1 MRYRLTVNL
10 ENQTIDRSD
19 LPEET
24 AWLGGRALLDS
35 ILLAEVPPTCHP
47 LGPYNKVI
55 IAPGLFAGTTMP
67 TAGRLSIGAKS
78 PLTGGIK
85 ESNVGGMAGIVLGQ
99 LGIGA
104 LVIEGESASQSLQV
118 LVIRQD
124 STELVEA
131 PELKGLGNY
140 DTVAA
145 LKERF
150 GQKVVII
157 SIGPCGEMKMAAAT
171 VAVTDN
177 DGRPCRHAGRG
188 GLGAVMGAKGLKA
201 IVIDPQGARPLKAV
215 DAPAFSKAVK
225 EYTKIVQ
232 SKKTTAFWQENGTAG
247 LIDMSHARGSMPTR
261 YFTAGSYEK
270 KDAINAER
278 LKELIRKR
286 GGSMGHPCM
295 RGCVI
300 RCSNVFNDKNNKYL
314 TSGLEYETIV
324 LFGSNLDIDDLDT
337 IAQIDFRCDDYGLDT
352 IETGATLGVLTG
364 TELFSFG
371 DRKRAIALL
380 DEIGQGTVLGRVLG
394 QGAVTTGKVFGIRRV
409 VAVKGQSLPAHCARS
424 IKGLGVTY
432 ATSPQ
437 GADHTAG
444 FVSEEPLSREGHVE
458 RSRNA
463 QINMV
468 IADSLGLCQF
478 TGLRVE
484 HDLFARL
491 VGPLT
496 GKIPT
501 ETDILSIGKDAL
513 WQERTF
519 NTRAGFGSGQDRL
532 PEFMATEPL
541 SPNDT
546 VFDVEDQD
554 LDRVF
559 GEYPNPDK
567 PEKCLK

>member
-10 ENQTIDRSD
+10 ETQTIDRRD
-19 LPEET
+19 LVEDA

-99 LGIGA
+99 LGIGS

-118 LVIRQD
+118 LVIRQN

-131 PELKGLGNY
+131 SGLKGLGNY

-201 IVIDPQGARPLKAV
+201 IVIDPQGTRPLKAV
-215 DAPAFSKAVK
+215 DAPAFAKAVK
-225 EYTKIVQ
+225 EYTKIIQ
-232 SKKTTAFWQENGTAG
+232 SSKNTLFLQENGTAG
-247 LIDMSHARGSMPTR
+247 LVDVSHARGSMPTR
-261 YFTAGSYEK
+261 NFSAGSYEK

-278 LKELIRKR
+278 LKELMRER

-295 RGCVI
+295 RGCIV
-300 RCSNVFNDKNNKYL
+300 RCSNIFNDQNGQYL
-314 TSGLEYETIV
+314 TSALEYETIV
-324 LFGSNLDIDDLDT
+324 MMGSNLDIDDLDT

-352 IETGATLGVLTG
+352 IEMGATLGVLAETDQ
-364 TELFSFG
+364 FSFG
-371 DRKRAIALL
+371 DRNRAIAIIE
-380 DEIGQGTVLGRVLG
+380 EIGQGTVLGRILG

-409 VAVKGQSLPAHCARS
+409 AAVKGQSLPAHCARS

-444 FVSEEPLSREGHVE
+444 FVSEEPLSREGHTG
-458 RSRNA
+458 RSRDT
-463 QINMV
+463 QINVV
-468 IADSLGLCQF
+468 ITDSLGLCQF
-478 TGLRVE
+478 TGLRAE

-496 GKIPT
+496 GKAPT
-501 ETDILSIGKDAL
+501 EKDIHSIGQNAL

-559 GEYPNPDK
+559 GEYPIS
-567 PEKCLK
+567 

>member
-10 ENQTIDRSD
+10 ETQTIDRSD
-19 LPEET
+19 LPEEA

-55 IAPGLFAGTTMP
+55 ITPGLFAGTTMP

-104 LVIEGESASQSLQV
+104 LVIEGESASQSLKV

-124 STELVEA
+124 SAELVEA
-131 PELKGLGNY
+131 SELKGLGNY

-145 LKERF
+145 LKKRF

-215 DAPAFSKAVK
+215 DAPAFAKAVK
-225 EYTKIVQ
+225 EYTKIIQ
-232 SKKTTAFWQENGTAG
+232 SSKSTAFLQENGTAG
-247 LIDMSHARGSMPTR
+247 LVDVSQARGSMPTR
-261 YFTAGSYEK
+261 NFSAGSYEK

-278 LKELIRKR
+278 LKELMRER

-295 RGCVI
+295 RGCIV
-300 RCSNVFNDKNNKYL
+300 RCSNIFNDQNGQYL
-314 TSGLEYETIV
+314 TSALEYETIV
-324 LFGSNLDIDDLDT
+324 MMGANLDIDDLDT

-352 IETGATLGVLTG
+352 IEMGATLGVLTE
-364 TELFSFG
+364 TDQFSFG
-371 DRKRAIALL
+371 DRNRAIALIE
-380 DEIGQGTVLGRVLG
+380 EIGQGTVLGRILG
-394 QGAVTTGKVFGIRRV
+394 QGAVTTGKVFAIRRV
-409 VAVKGQSLPAHCARS
+409 AAVKGQSLPAHCARS

-444 FVSEEPLSREGHVE
+444 FVTEEPLSREGHTE
-458 RSRNA
+458 RSRDT
-463 QINMV
+463 QINV
-468 IADSLGLCQF
+468 IIADSLGLCQF
-478 TGLRVE
+478 TGLRAE

-501 ETDILSIGKDAL
+501 ETDILSIGKDTL

-559 GEYPNPDK
+559 GEYPK
-567 PEKCLK
+567 S